1 MPKHKTEAKSEAIV
15 RLEAT
20 IAKRRTADPRKSYVA
35 RINARGRGKMA
46 CKLGEE
52 ATEVVVAALTESR
65 EALIGEAADLMF
77 HLLMILGDREVTFA
91 EVVAEL
97 ESREGISGL
106 SEKAARK
113 G

>member
-1 MPKHKTEAKSEAIV
+1 MGKHKSEANADAIA
-15 RLEAT
+15 RLEDV

-35 RINARGRGKMA
+35 KINARGRGKMA

-52 ATEVVVAALTESR
+52 ATEVVVAALTEGR
-65 EALIGEAADLMF
+65 EALVGEAADLIF
-77 HLLMILGDREVTFA
+77 HLLMILGDRDVKFA
-91 EVVAEL
+91 DVIAEL

-106 SEKAARK
+106 TEKAARK